1 MTVDA
6 VAFWSYVR
14 DDDTAEDG
22 RIGRLADQLRSEYEL
37 ITGEKLSVFVDR
49 EGIEW
54 GDQWRARID
63 QALAGTTFFIPIVT
77 PRFFNS
83 SECRRELLTFAG
95 TARSLDLEEL
105 ILPIYYASV
114 AALESGE
121 ALRDEAM
128 SLIAARQWED
138 WRDAR
143 LEDHASSMFRR
154 SVNKL
159 ATRLALV
166 AARVRDRPDVGPR
179 FPSGVVTQEV
189 EERGEPPGVV
199 DLLAKGEEALP
210 KLGPL
215 MASSG
220 EIVKSIGSLME
231 RATRRIEESDS
242 RGKGYAGRLTVSR
255 QLAEELED
263 PASQLERLGEEFASL
278 LVDID
283 PAILTIVR
291 LVEADPNQYETSS
304 EIRELFGS
312 IKEMVG
318 AAREAAISTEELV
331 AQLESTTTLS
341 RDLRKPVRRMQAG
354 LRGFLDGRAVF
365 EEWGKLIEKFETE
378 RSRDADEA

>member
-1 MTVDA
+1 
-6 VAFWSYVR
+6 
-14 DDDTAEDG
+14 
-22 RIGRLADQLRSEYEL
+22 
-37 ITGEKLSVFVDR
+37 
-49 EGIEW
+49 
-54 GDQWRARID
+54 
-63 QALAGTTFFIPIVT
+63 
-77 PRFFNS
+77 
-83 SECRRELLTFAG
+83 
-95 TARSLDLEEL
+95 L

-114 AALESGE
+114 AVLESGE

-242 RGKGYAGRLTVSR
+242 PGKGYAGRLTVSR